1 MTEFIIA
8 GGPFMWPLLACS
20 ILIITI
26 SIERLW
32 FLQIRLVSPKGLTN
46 QIVNLFNKN
55 LINNKQADEIS
66 ELSSLGF
73 LLISCIQYKDLPREN
88 LESKIEEKAVEI
100 KYSLERNL
108 NMLGTIA
115 TISPLLGLLGTVI
128 GMIAA
133 FTGLSEVTGANP
145 DALAAGISQAL
156 ITTAFGLFIAV
167 PGLVLHKYFEQKVSY
182 LLITLQIEVSRF
194 ITSPKAGKS
203 VTAMANMAAVAN
215 AKNAGTKAMECGFSS
230 AGTNDKVASAKML
243 EMPAPTAAS
252 VKATST
258 ASSTTNSVAATSENA
273 PDNMTTANRRC
284 KRKAKMAMSVKSEMS
299 DALTRKP
306 DISRA
311 PVHYFSWPSNCQ
323 ESIFTIFENGSTFRT
338 IAPL

>member
-88 LESKIEEKAVEI
+88 LESKIEEKAIEV
-100 KYSLERNL
+100 KFSLERNL

-128 GMIAA
+128 GMITA

-167 PGLVLHKYFEQKVSY
+167 PGLVLHKYFEQKLSY
-182 LLITLQIEVSRF
+182 LLIRLQIEVSRF
-194 ITSPKAGKS
+194 IDVINK
-203 VTAMANMAAVAN
+203 
-215 AKNAGTKAMECGFSS
+215 
-230 AGTNDKVASAKML
+230 
-243 EMPAPTAAS
+243 
-252 VKATST
+252 
-258 ASSTTNSVAATSENA
+258 
-273 PDNMTTANRRC
+273 
-284 KRKAKMAMSVKSEMS
+284 
-299 DALTRKP
+299 
-306 DISRA
+306 
-311 PVHYFSWPSNCQ
+311 
-323 ESIFTIFENGSTFRT
+323 
-338 IAPL
+338 